1 MYLPKYIFFIEM
13 GHCSVEHSQ
22 QGNTCSSHLKCFIL
36 GKLMVFCSPGDE
48 LWKRTP
54 GRPVCASLVVHD
66 RFCWNAG
73 EKKKEKSEL
82 RCLFSESLLDLSP
95 RLFILSCIS
104 CVREVLKGI
113 YHSTFHAEIII
124 NPRSFFLLC
133 ILYGKA
139 PWNFNS
145 FCCCCV

>member
-1 MYLPKYIFFIEM
+1 MSF
-13 GHCSVEHSQ
+13 
-22 QGNTCSSHLKCFIL
+22 
-36 GKLMVFCSPGDE
+36 
-48 LWKRTP
+48 
-54 GRPVCASLVVHD
+54 GRGPQEDLFVPLSWFMTDFV
-66 RFCWNAG
+66 G
-73 EKKKEKSEL
+73 MQEKKKKGKSEL
-82 RCLFSESLLDLSP
+82 RCLCSESLLDLSP
-95 RLFILSCIS
+95 HLFILSCIS

-133 ILYGKA
+133 ILNGKA